1 MTEESAFGS
10 EKIAGFALLIE
21 KYSIQSSDNRREFN
35 IVSPITELFM
45 TEVAAM
51 INALTPKQLHD
62 EQQSR
67 FIGYPVNL
75 PEFEGPLD
83 LLLFLIKRQKINIY
97 DIPIARITEQFVD
110 YLALMGALDI
120 DVAADFLVMA
130 ATLLEIKSRMM
141 LPRPFVMEE
150 ESEEESDPR
159 AELVRKLLEYQQF
172 KSAAGELQRLAEAH
186 KRLFPR
192 TDVVPHLTFDRP
204 EPLLA
209 GNPDAF
215 SLWAAL
221 QEVLARIESAGPSI
235 REVLRPKITIR
246 QQMLYLLKLLEA
258 SPAGVTF
265 TTVFFGADRV
275 DIPTKIEVILTFLAL
290 LELMR
295 LHRVRVKQDA
305 NFGEITLQWVAVA
318 TVRL

>member
-1 MTEESAFGS
+1 MAIAQTTTQMS
-10 EKIAGFALLIE
+10 E
-21 KYSIQSSDNRREFN
+21 
-35 IVSPITELFM
+35 
-45 TEVAAM
+45 
-51 INALTPKQLHD
+51 

-67 FIGYPVNL
+67 FIGYPVTL
-75 PEFEGPLD
+75 PKFEGPLD
-83 LLLFLIKRQKINIY
+83 LLLFLIRRQEIDIY
-97 DIPIARITEQFVD
+97 DIPIARITEQFLD
-110 YLALMGALDI
+110 YLALMGTLDI

-130 ATLLEIKSRMM
+130 ASLLEIKSRMM
-141 LPRPFVMEE
+141 LPRPPAEE
-150 ESEEESDPR
+150 ECPEEECDPR

-192 TDVVPHLTFDRP
+192 ADIVPHLTFDRP
-204 EPLLA
+204 EPMLA

-215 SLWAAL
+215 SLWTAL
-221 QEVLARIESAGPSI
+221 QEVLARIETAGPTI

-258 SPAGVTF
+258 SPSGVTF
-265 TTVFFGADRV
+265 TTVFFNADRE

-295 LHRVRVKQDA
+295 LHRVRVKQKG
-305 NFGEITLQWVAVA
+305 NFGEITLQWIAVNAAVA
-318 TVRL
+318 